1 MIFRVVVKQ
10 KSIEAINELP
20 EKIRR
25 ILFNTLENPEKNPWP
40 GSGGDKEN
48 LHPEKEIEI
57 YRLQIERTFTAIYM
71 IDTKNYLVRI
81 HDLMTIEQAHKK
93 YGRL

>member
-10 KSIEAINELP
+10 KLIEAINELP
-20 EKIRR
+20 EKTRR
-25 ILFNTLENPEKNPWP
+25 ILFNTLETPEKNPWP
-40 GSGGDKEN
+40 GSGGDKEK
-48 LHPEKEIEI
+48 LHTEKEIEI
-57 YRLQIERTFTAIYM
+57 YRLHIGRTFTALYT
-71 IDTKNYLVRI
+71 IDTKNHLVRI